1 MSYFILKICIDS
13 SMCYTLILNATV
25 QETVFKCPDASSLW
39 FFAGFPVVTVHKS
52 LNYCTDACIDSF
64 TSGNPLRFTPM
75 GAIKDYYFASIS
87 LSYTSNLEFFDLNSG
102 TVRFMRRTMSGIST
116 ARERRSSSSATV
128 RASS

>member
-1 MSYFILKICIDS
+1 MGPVYNFVS
-13 SMCYTLILNATV
+13 S
-25 QETVFKCPDASSLW
+25 S
-39 FFAGFPVVTVHKS
+39 
-52 LNYCTDACIDSF
+52 
-64 TSGNPLRFTPM
+64 M